1 MMFSQTTLEP
11 PTMEALRKSARI
23 LVIDDHAFPAQRTF
37 TRDGYHFERWPEVKN
52 LSQLTDGHWQVILLD
67 VQGVGLNESPDKQG
81 IGILEHIKRTN
92 PAQAVVIYSAQKQ
105 AITASEQLVLA
116 DAILDKG
123 ISYVDYKVV
132 VDRLLLNSATPGYF
146 ISAMNRELGENA
158 TLAPKAVSKALR
170 AFRRGD
176 TGALRGYFE
185 KTLPAQAQI
194 DTLVKIIA
202 VGIQAIALF
211 AK

>member
-1 MMFSQTTLEP
+1 MWFSHPTLEP
-11 PTMEALRKSARI
+11 PSIEAVRKSARI

-81 IGILEHIKRTN
+81 IGILEHIKKTN

-105 AITASEQLVLA
+105 AITASEQLILA
-116 DAILDKG
+116 DAILEKG
-123 ISYVDYKVV
+123 ISYVDYKAV
-132 VDRLLLNSATPGYF
+132 VDRLLLSSATPGYF
-146 ISAMNRELGENA
+146 IAAMNRELGENA
-158 TLAPKAVSKALR
+158 TLAPKAVSKALQ
-170 AFRRGD
+170 AFRAEH
-176 TGALRGYFE
+176 TTNLRGYFD
-185 KTLPAQAQI
+185 KALPSQAQV
-194 DTLVKIIA
+194 DTLVKIVA

>member
-1 MMFSQTTLEP
+1 MWFSHPTLEP
-11 PTMEALRKSARI
+11 PSIEALRKSARI

-81 IGILEHIKRTN
+81 IGILEHIKKTN

-116 DAILDKG
+116 DAILEKG
-123 ISYVDYKVV
+123 ISYVDYKAV
-132 VDRLLLNSATPGYF
+132 VDRLLLSSATPGYF
-146 ISAMNRELGENA
+146 IAAMNRELGENA
-158 TLAPKAVSKALR
+158 TLAPKAVSKALQ
-170 AFRRGD
+170 AFRAGH
-176 TGALRGYFE
+176 TKSLRGYFD
-185 KTLPAQAQI
+185 KALPSQAQV